1 LLIIYLAQVED
12 YLKEVNK
19 NSDEKT
25 ADGDP
30 IYPTQP
36 DVNFSG
42 VDVPSGLPGLINDLP
57 GPSFSSLPQ
66 SAFDQ
71 QSNDSN
77 TPFNTQ
83 LMSLGLSEPLPPDD
97 VMEEL

>member
-1 LLIIYLAQVED
+1 MYLAQVED

-19 NSDEKT
+19 NSSEEKT
-25 ADGDP
+25 DDGDP
-30 IYPTQP
+30 IYPTQS
-36 DVNFSG
+36 DANFAG
-42 VDVPSGLPGLINDLP
+42 VDVPSGLPDLINDLP
-57 GPSFSSLPQ
+57 GLSFASLPP
-66 SAFDQ
+66 SAFEQ

>member
-1 LLIIYLAQVED
+1 MLAAQVED

-19 NSDEKT
+19 NSSEEKT
-25 ADGDP
+25 DDGSP
-30 IYPTQP
+30 IYPAQS
-36 DVNFSG
+36 DVNFTG
-42 VDVPSGLPGLINDLP
+42 VEVPPGLMNDLSDP
-57 GPSFSSLPQ
+57 NFSTFPQ

-71 QSNDSN
+71 QSNNDD
-77 TPFNTQ
+77 TPFNAQ